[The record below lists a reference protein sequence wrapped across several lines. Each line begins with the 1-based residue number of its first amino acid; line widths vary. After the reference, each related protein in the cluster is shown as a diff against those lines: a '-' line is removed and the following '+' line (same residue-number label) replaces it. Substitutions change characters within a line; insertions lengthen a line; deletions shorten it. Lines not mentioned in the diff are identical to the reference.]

1 MVMAEQP
8 LGMVL
13 VAFDFDGTL
22 SQTDLMQLLGREHDV
37 AGEVRGWTE
46 QGLSGAVDFEK
57 SLRQRVALFEGM
69 PESRMEAAY
78 ARGGMRSGAADLV
91 AELRRSGVSVAIITG
106 SFERGVE
113 SILDTE
119 DVAVDH
125 LIANRLEIVNG
136 ALTGTVDGPIADE
149 TKDAALQEL
158 VTREDLPLDQTIA
171 VGNGAVDLPMLQVA
185 GTAIG
190 FEPESVVESY
200 CDHVVTSIR
209 KLRLYFEQ
217 HDLID

>member
-1 MVMAEQP
+1 
-8 LGMVL
+8 MVL

-37 AGEVRGWTE
+37 AGEVRGLTE

-69 PESRMEAAY
+69 PVTRMDAAY
-78 ARGGMRSGAADLV
+78 SRGGMRSGAADLV
-91 AELRRSGVSVAIITG
+91 ADLRRSDVTVAIITG

-113 SILDTE
+113 SILEAE
-119 DVAVDH
+119 DVAVDY
-125 LIANRLEIVNG
+125 LIANRLVIENG
-136 ALTGTVDGPIADE
+136 ALTGSVDGPITAG

-158 VTREDLPLDQTIA
+158 AVREELSLDQTIA
-171 VGNGAVDLPMLQVA
+171 VGNGAVDLPMLQIA

-190 FEPESVVESY
+190 FEPESIVEPY
-200 CDHVVTSIR
+200 CDHVVTSVR
-209 KLRLYFEQ
+209 KLQLYFEQ
-217 HDLID
+217 HDIIE